1 MNIAIINNGQVTQVG
16 DYRALFPNTSFPPS
30 GPNDSFLSENNAMK
44 VNVWKEYN
52 PATEKLVGCEP
63 YIENGWVYTVT
74 VQALTPEEIAER
86 NIVPPYRVTKDT
98 ITSRV
103 LEANKLPDLMALI
116 ASLPAEQKFLWE
128 GFSWFWNNNQTVRGM
143 ATQIGLD
150 PEVILAPDPY
160 L

>member
-1 MNIAIINNGQVTQVG
+1 
-16 DYRALFPNTSFPPS
+16 
-30 GPNDSFLSENNAMK
+30 MK
-44 VNVWKEYN
+44 VNLWKDYN
-52 PATEKLVGCEP
+52 PATEKLIVCEP
-63 YIENGWVYTVT
+63 YIENNWVYTVT
-74 VQALTPEEIAER
+74 VQALTAEEIAER
-86 NIVPPYRVTKDT
+86 EIVPPHRVSKDT

-128 GFSWFWNNNQTVRGM
+128 GFSWFWNNNQTIRGM